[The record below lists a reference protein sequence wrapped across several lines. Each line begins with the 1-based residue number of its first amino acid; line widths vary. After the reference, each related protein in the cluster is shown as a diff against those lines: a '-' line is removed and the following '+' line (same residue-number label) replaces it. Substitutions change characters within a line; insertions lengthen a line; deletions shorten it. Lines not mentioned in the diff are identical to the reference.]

1 MKEKKR
7 HGRRV
12 TAFLLSV
19 VTVLTTIFS
28 SGLPVLAAD
37 GMIQF
42 NSGEPIYYGDYLTTK
57 MTFDGDNMA
66 YCVEPLK
73 KTPQA
78 GTYSYNLLPTDS
90 PVRKALYYLPGGYGY
105 DANIKDQYLS
115 GWSEDNAYVIGHLT
129 VAYIYS
135 GYDAGSGAFYGA
147 PQDYIDKAIEV
158 TNAIN
163 ALPNPPQSF
172 RAFIVPSNN
181 DQTIAG
187 SWYQKP
193 YGYIEIRKST
203 ANEGISGG
211 NGNYSLAGAEYGVFK
226 GETQVTTLVTDENG
240 YAKSGELEVLE
251 SGSYTIREL
260 KASPGFAI
268 DTQSYNVTVESD
280 TTVSVEVTE
289 IPQSNPLS
297 LLVQKI
303 DAETGEG
310 TAQGNASLA
319 GAAFTVKYYTVQS
332 DSDPAASGTEPERTW
347 IFRTDEAGR
356 IEFTSEYLV
365 SGDEFYYQMDG
376 TTPCVP
382 LGTVTVQETKAP
394 EGYLLNESVFV
405 QKIVAGGTQETVECY
420 QTATVADQVY
430 RGDLEFVKVSD
441 GDLNRLTDVPFSIT
455 SKTTGESHV
464 IVTDRN
470 GYASTSADWTPHT
483 SNTNRGETSSDGIW
497 FGTDEPDNTKGALPY
512 DTYVIEEQ
520 RCEAN
525 EGMNLLKIEVTVYR
539 DSVTIDLGTLT
550 DDRIEIGTTALDKE
564 TGTHLSNPDKEVT
577 LIDTVEYEGL
587 KKGEEYRLIGT
598 LMDQETGETI
608 LVDGEKVTAE
618 TTFTAK
624 KSSGSV
630 EVKFTLNGS
639 ALQGTT
645 VVVFEELYQGD
656 LKLAVHADLEDKD
669 QTIYFPKVGTKV
681 ADTETGEQ
689 IANAGKEVKLT
700 DTVSY
705 ENLVA
710 GEKYRLTGTLI
721 DQETGEPILV
731 DGKEVTGE
739 TEFTAEES
747 SGTAEVVFTFD
758 GSTLAG
764 KTIVVFEKLWY
775 EDEQIGSHEDLDSKD
790 QTLVFPAIETEA
802 KNPATDSQVGTA
814 EQETTIL
821 DTVTYHNLIPGK
833 EYTLRGVLMDQ
844 ETGEEFLV
852 NGEPVTSEVVFTPSE
867 PDGSVEMTFTFDGSA
882 LTGKTLV
889 VFEDV
894 YYKEKTVASHAEIE
908 SDPQSIYYPEI
919 GTQAKDGEDG
929 DQEAKADKEV
939 TIIDTVSY
947 KNLTPGLTYQVSG
960 ILMDKTTG
968 VELLING
975 EAVNGQTEFVPENAE
990 GTVDVTFTFNAEG
1003 LVGKEVVVFEKL
1015 YLMLD
1020 GKAIP
1025 VTSHEDIS
1033 DQGQTVKLVEEETPK
1048 TPETPETPTTNPPQ
1062 TGDTT
1067 SPVLWIAIA
1076 LLSAAGIGCG
1086 SWKIRRRKRREDK
1099 V

>member
-37 GMIQF
+37 GTIQF
-42 NSGEPIYYGDYLTTK
+42 NSGENIYYGDYVTAK
-57 MTFDGDNMA
+57 MTFDGNNVA

-105 DANIKDQYLS
+105 DVNIKDQYLR

-280 TTVSVEVTE
+280 ATVSVEVAE

-303 DAETGEG
+303 DVETGEG

-319 GAAFTVKYYTVQS
+319 GAEFTVKYYTVQS

-347 IFRTDEAGR
+347 IFRTDEEGR

-441 GDLNRLTDVPFSIT
+441 GDLNRLADVPFSIT

-497 FGTDEPDNTKGALPY
+497 FGTDEPDNTKGALLY

-598 LMDQETGETI
+598 LMDQETGEPI

-618 TTFTAK
+618 ATFTAK

-645 VVVFEELYQGD
+645 VVVFEELYQED

-710 GEKYRLTGTLI
+710 GEKYRLTGTLM
-721 DQETGEPILV
+721 DQETGEPLLV

-747 SGTAEVVFTFD
+747 SGTAEVVFAFD

-894 YYKEKTVASHAEIE
+894 YYKEKTVASHAEIQ

-939 TIIDTVSY
+939 TIVDTVSY
-947 KNLTPGLTYQVSG
+947 KNLMPGLTYQVSG

-968 VELLING
+968 AEMLING
-975 EAVNGQTEFVPENAE
+975 EAVTGQTEFVPESAE
-990 GTVDVTFTFNAEG
+990 GTVDVTFTFNGEG
-1003 LVGKEVVVFEKL
+1003 LAGKEVVVFEKL

-1025 VTSHEDIS
+1025 VTSHEDLS

-1048 TPETPETPTTNPPQ
+1048 TPETPTTNPPQ

-1067 SPVLWIAIA
+1067 SPVLWIAIV

-1086 SWKIRRRKRREDK
+1086 IWKIRRRKRTEDK

>member
-12 TAFLLSV
+12 TAILLSV

-37 GMIQF
+37 GTIQF
-42 NSGEPIYYGDYLTTK
+42 NSGENIYYGDYVTAK
-57 MTFDGDNMA
+57 MTFDGDNVA

-135 GYDAGSGAFYGA
+135 GYDAESGAFYGA
-147 PQDYIDKAIEV
+147 PQNYIDKAIEV

-181 DQTIAG
+181 DQTITG

-268 DTQSYNVTVESD
+268 DTKSYNVTVESD
-280 TTVSVEVTE
+280 ATVSVEVAE

-303 DAETGEG
+303 DAGTGEG

-319 GAAFTVKYYTVQS
+319 GAEFTVKYYTVQS
-332 DSDPAASGTEPERTW
+332 DSDPAVSGTEPERTW

-420 QTATVADQVY
+420 QTAYVADQVY

-441 GDLNRLTDVPFSIT
+441 GDLNRLANVPFSIT

-483 SNTNRGETSSDGIW
+483 SNTNRGESASDGIW
-497 FGTDEPDNTKGALPY
+497 FGTGEPDDTKGALPY

-598 LMDQETGETI
+598 LMDQETGEPI
-608 LVDGEKVTAE
+608 LVDGEKVSAE
-618 TTFTAK
+618 ATFTAK

-630 EVKFTLNGS
+630 EVKFTLDGS

-645 VVVFEELYQGD
+645 VVVFEELYQED

-669 QTIYFPKVGTKV
+669 QTIYFPKVATKV

-710 GEKYRLTGTLI
+710 GEKYRLTGTLM
-721 DQETGEPILV
+721 DQETGELLLV
-731 DGKEVTGE
+731 DGKEVAGE

-790 QTLVFPAIETEA
+790 QTLVVPAIETEA

-852 NGEPVTSEVVFTPSE
+852 NGEPVTSEVAFTPSE

-968 VELLING
+968 AELLING
-975 EAVNGQTEFVPENAE
+975 EAVTGQTEFVPESAE

-1003 LVGKEVVVFEKL
+1003 LAGKEVVVFEKL

-1025 VTSHEDIS
+1025 VTSHEDLS
-1033 DQGQTVKLVEEETPK
+1033 DQGQTVKLVEEE

-1086 SWKIRRRKRREDK
+1086 IWKIRRRKRRRINTWN
-1099 V
+1099 

>member
-19 VTVLTTIFS
+19 VTALTTIFS

-37 GMIQF
+37 GTIQF
-42 NSGEPIYYGDYLTTK
+42 NSGEYISYGDYRTTK
-57 MTFDGDNMA
+57 MTFDGDNVA

-78 GTYSYNLLPTDS
+78 GIYSYNLLPTDS

-105 DANIKDQYLS
+105 DANIKNQYLS
-115 GWSEDNAYVIGHLT
+115 GWSEDQAYVIGHLT

-135 GYDAGSGAFYGA
+135 GYDAESGAFYGA
-147 PQDYIDKAIEV
+147 PQDYIDRAITV
-158 TNAIN
+158 ANAIS

-203 ANEGISGG
+203 ANEEISGE
-211 NGNYSLAGAEYGVFK
+211 NGNYSLAGAEYGVYN
-226 GETQVTTLVTDENG
+226 GETQVTTLVTDDDG
-240 YAKSGELEVLE
+240 YAKSGELER
-251 SGSYTIREL
+251 GSYTIREL
-260 KASPGFAI
+260 KASPGYAV

-280 TTVSVEVTE
+280 VTVSVEVTE
-289 IPQSNPLS
+289 VPQSNPLS

-303 DAETGEG
+303 DSETGEG

-319 GAAFTVKYYTVQS
+319 GAEFTVKYYTVQS
-332 DSDPAASGTEPERTW
+332 DDDPAASGTEPERTW
-347 IFRTDEAGR
+347 IFRTDEEGR

-365 SGDEFYYQMDG
+365 SGDDFYYQMDG

-394 EGYLLNESVFV
+394 EGYLVNDSVFV
-405 QKIVAGGTQETVECY
+405 QKIIAGGTLEPVECY
-420 QTATVADQVY
+420 QTTTVADQIY

-441 GDLNRLTDVPFSIT
+441 GDLNRLANVPFSIT

-483 SNTNRGETSSDGIW
+483 SNTNRGERSSDGIW
-497 FGTDEPDNTKGALPY
+497 FGAGEPDDTKGALPY

-520 RCEAN
+520 RCETN

-550 DDRIEIGTTALDKE
+550 DDRIEIGTTALDQE
-564 TGTHLSNPDKEVT
+564 TGSHLSNPDQKVT

-587 KKGEEYRLIGT
+587 KKGVEYRLTGT
-598 LMDQETGETI
+598 LMDQETGEPI
-608 LVDGEKVTAE
+608 FVDGKTVTEE
-618 TTFTAK
+618 TTFMSK

-630 EVKFTLNGS
+630 EVKFTFDGS
-639 ALQGTT
+639 GLQGKTI
-645 VVVFEELYQGD
+645 VVFEELYQED

-705 ENLVA
+705 EN
-710 GEKYRLTGTLI
+710 
-721 DQETGEPILV
+721 
-731 DGKEVTGE
+731 
-739 TEFTAEES
+739 
-747 SGTAEVVFTFD
+747 
-758 GSTLAG
+758 
-764 KTIVVFEKLWY
+764 EKLWY
-775 EDEQIGSHEDLDSKD
+775 GDEQIGFHEDLDSKE
-790 QTLVFPAIETEA
+790 QTLVFPEIKTEA

-821 DTVTYHNLIPGK
+821 DTVSYHNLIPGK
-833 EYTLRGVLMDQ
+833 EYTLRGVLMEQ

-852 NGEPVTSEVVFTPSE
+852 DGEPVTSEVVFTPSE

-960 ILMDKTTG
+960 VLMDKSTG
-968 VELLING
+968 AELLING
-975 EAVNGQTEFVPENAE
+975 EAVNGQTEFVPESAE

-1003 LVGKEVVVFEKL
+1003 LAGKEVVVFEKL

-1048 TPETPETPTTNPPQ
+1048 TTEMPETPTTNPPQ

-1086 SWKIRRRKRREDK
+1086 IWKIRRKKERRIKSDDH

>member
-19 VTVLTTIFS
+19 VTALTTIFS

-37 GMIQF
+37 GTIQF

-867 PDGSVEMTFTFDGSA
+867 PDGSVEMPFTFDGSA

-919 GTQAKDGEDG
+919 GTLAKDGEDG

>member
-7 HGRRV
+7 PGRRV

-19 VTVLTTIFS
+19 VTALTTIFS
-28 SGLPVLAAD
+28 SGLPVMAAD
-37 GMIQF
+37 GTIQF

-78 GTYSYNLLPTDS
+78 GTYSYNLLATDS

-115 GWSEDNAYVIGHLT
+115 GWSEDQAYVIGHLT
-129 VAYIYS
+129 VAYVYS
-135 GYDAGSGAFYGA
+135 GYDAESGAFYGA
-147 PQDYIDKAIEV
+147 PQDYIDKAIQV
-158 TNAIN
+158 TNAISE
-163 ALPNPPQSF
+163 LPNPPQSF
-172 RAFIVPSNN
+172 RAFIVPSDN
-181 DQTIAG
+181 DQTFAG

-193 YGYIEIRKST
+193 YGFIEIRKST
-203 ANEGISGG
+203 ANGEISGE
-211 NGNYSLAGAEYGVFK
+211 NGNYSLAGAEYGVFN
-226 GETQVTTLVTDENG
+226 GETQVTTLVTDEDG
-240 YAKSGELEVLE
+240 YAKSGELE

-260 KASPGFAI
+260 KASPGYAI
-268 DTQSYNVTVESD
+268 DTQSYNITLESD
-280 TTVSVEVTE
+280 ATVSVDVTE
-289 IPQSNPLS
+289 VPQSNPLS

-303 DAETGEG
+303 DSETGEG

-319 GAAFTVKYYTVQS
+319 GAEFTVKYYTVQS
-332 DSDPAASGTEPERTW
+332 DDDPAASGTEPERTW
-347 IFRTDEAGR
+347 IFRTDEEGR
-356 IEFTSEYLV
+356 IEFTSEYLI

-394 EGYLLNESVFV
+394 EGYLLNKSVFV
-405 QKIVAGGTQETVECY
+405 QKIIAGGTLETVECY
-420 QTATVADQVY
+420 QTTTVADQIY

-441 GDLNRLTDVPFSIT
+441 GDLNRLADVPFSIT

-470 GYASTSADWTPHT
+470 GYASTSAEWTPHT
-483 SNTNRGETSSDGIW
+483 SNTNRGESSTDGIW
-497 FGTDEPDNTKGALPY
+497 FGTSEPDDTKGALPY

-539 DSVTIDLGTLT
+539 DSVMIDLGTLT
-550 DDRIEIGTTALDKE
+550 DDRIEIGTTALDQE
-564 TGTHLSNPDKEVT
+564 TGSHLSNPDQEVT

-587 KKGEEYRLIGT
+587 KKGEEYRLTGT
-598 LMDQETGETI
+598 LMNQETGEPI
-608 LVDGEKVTAE
+608 RVDGKEVTAE

-630 EVKFTLNGS
+630 EVKFTFDGS
-639 ALQGTT
+639 GLQGKTI
-645 VVVFEELYQGD
+645 VVFEELYQED

-681 ADTETGEQ
+681 ADTETGDQ
-689 IANAGKEVKLT
+689 IASAGQEVKLT

-710 GEKYRLTGTLI
+710 GEKYRLTGTLM

-747 SGTAEVVFTFD
+747 SDTVEVVFSFD

-764 KTIVVFEKLWY
+764 KTVVVFEKLWY
-775 EDEQIGSHEDLDSKD
+775 GDEQIGSHEDLDSKE
-790 QTLVFPAIETEA
+790 QTLVFPEIKTEA

-821 DTVTYHNLIPGK
+821 DSVTYHNLIPGK
-833 EYTLRGVLMDQ
+833 EYTLKGVLMDR
-844 ETGEEFLV
+844 ETGEEFLI

-867 PDGSVEMTFTFDGSA
+867 PDGSVEMTFTFDGSS

-939 TIIDTVSY
+939 TIIDTASY
-947 KNLTPGLTYQVSG
+947 KNLTPGLTYQISG
-960 ILMDKTTG
+960 VLMDKTTG
-968 VELLING
+968 AELLING
-975 EAVNGQTEFVPENAE
+975 KTVTGQTEFVPESAE
-990 GTVDVTFTFNAEG
+990 GTVDVTFIFDAEG
-1003 LVGKEVVVFEKL
+1003 VAGKEVVVFEKL

-1025 VTSHEDIS
+1025 VTSHEDLT
-1033 DQGQTVKLVEEETPK
+1033 DQGQTVKLVVEETLK
-1048 TPETPETPTTNPPQ
+1048 TPETPDTPTTNPPQ

-1076 LLSAAGIGCG
+1076 ILSVAGIGCAI
-1086 SWKIRRRKRREDK
+1086 WKIRRRKRAEDK

>member
-7 HGRRV
+7 NGRRV
-12 TAFLLSV
+12 TAFFLSV
-19 VTVLTTIFS
+19 ITALAAIFP

-37 GMIQF
+37 GTIQF
-42 NSGEPIYYGDYLTTK
+42 HSGEYIPYGEYRTTK
-57 MTFDGDNMA
+57 MTFDGDNVA
-66 YCVEPLK
+66 YCLEPLK
-73 KTPQA
+73 SPPQA
-78 GTYSYNLLPTDS
+78 GAYSYDLLAKDS

-105 DANIKDQYLS
+105 DAQIKDLYLS
-115 GWSEDNAYVIGHLT
+115 GWSADQAYVIGHLA

-135 GYDAGSGAFYGA
+135 GYDAGSGAFHGA
-147 PQDYIDKAIEV
+147 PQDYIDKAVAVANVIR
-158 TNAIN
+158 
-163 ALPNPPQSF
+163 ALPDPPQSF
-172 RAFIVPSNN
+172 RAFIIPSEN

-203 ANEGISGG
+203 ANEGTSGG
-211 NGNYSLAGAEYGVFK
+211 NGNYSLAGAEYGVFNGK
-226 GETQVTTLVTDENG
+226 TQVTTLVTDQNG
-240 YAKSGELEVLE
+240 HARSGGLEVLE

-260 KASPGFAI
+260 KSSPGYAI
-268 DTQSYNVTVESD
+268 DTQSYNVTVKSD
-280 TTVSVEVTE
+280 ATVSVKVTE
-289 IPQSNPLS
+289 VPQSNPLS

-303 DAETGEG
+303 DSETGEG

-319 GAAFTVKYYTVQS
+319 GAEFTVKYYTVQS
-332 DSDPAASGTEPERTW
+332 DSDPAASGIEPERTW
-347 IFRTDEAGR
+347 IFRTDEEGR

-382 LGTVTVQETKAP
+382 LGTVTIQETKAP

-420 QTATVADQVY
+420 QTTIVADQIY

-441 GDLNRLTDVPFSIT
+441 GDLDRLAGIPFSIT

-470 GYASTSADWTPHT
+470 GYASTSSDWVSHT

-497 FGTDEPDNTKGALPY
+497 FGTDEPDDTKGALLY

-525 EGMNLLKIEVTVYR
+525 EGLNLLKIEVTVYR
-539 DSVTIDLGTLT
+539 DSVTIDMGTLT
-550 DDRIEIGTTALDKE
+550 DDRIEIGTTALDQE

-587 KKGEEYRLIGT
+587 KKGEEYRLTGT
-598 LMDQETGETI
+598 LMDQKTGEPI

-618 TTFTAK
+618 KAFTAK

-630 EVKFTLNGS
+630 EVKFTFDGS

-645 VVVFEELYQGD
+645 VVVFEELYQED
-656 LKLAVHADLEDKD
+656 LKLAVHADLEDQD
-669 QTIYFPKVGTKV
+669 QTIHFPKVGTKA

-689 IANAGKEVKLT
+689 IANAGKKVKLI
-700 DTVSY
+700 DAVSY
-705 ENLVA
+705 ENLIS
-710 GEKYRLTGTLI
+710 GEKYRLTGTLM

-747 SGTAEVVFTFD
+747 FGTAEVVFSFD

-764 KTIVVFEKLWY
+764 RTIVVFEKLWY
-775 EDEQIGSHEDLDSKD
+775 GEELIGSHEDLDSKE
-790 QTLVFPAIETEA
+790 QTLVFPEVETEA
-802 KNPATDSQVGTA
+802 RNPETDSQVGIA
-814 EQETTIL
+814 GQETTII
-821 DTVTYHNLIPGK
+821 DTVFYHNLIPEK
-833 EYTLRGVLMDQ
+833 EYTVRGVLMDQ
-844 ETGEEFLV
+844 ETGEEFLA
-852 NGEPVTSEVVFTPSE
+852 NGEPVTSEVAFTPAE
-867 PDGSVEMTFTFDGSA
+867 PDGSVEMTFIFDGSA

-889 VFEDV
+889 VFENV
-894 YYKEKTVASHAEIE
+894 YYKEKIVASHAEIE
-908 SDPQSIYYPEI
+908 SAPQSIYYPEI
-919 GTQAKDGEDG
+919 RTLAKDGEDG

-947 KNLTPGLTYQVSG
+947 KNLTSGLTYQISG
-960 ILMDKTTG
+960 VLMDKSTG
-968 VELLING
+968 AELLING
-975 EAVNGQTEFVPENAE
+975 EAVTGQTEFVPASAE
-990 GTVDVTFTFNAEG
+990 GTADVTFTFNAEG
-1003 LVGKEVVVFEKL
+1003 LAGKEVVVFEKL
-1015 YLMLD
+1015 YLLLD

-1025 VTSHEDIS
+1025 VTSHEDLS
-1033 DQGQTVKLVEEETPK
+1033 DRGQTVKLVKEGAPK
-1048 TPETPETPTTNPPQ
+1048 AEPPR
-1062 TGDTT
+1062 TGDTAST
-1067 SPVLWIAIA
+1067 ALWIATV
-1076 LLSAAGIGCG
+1076 LLSAAGIGRG
-1086 SWKIRRRKRREDK
+1086 VWKLRGRKEGRSKSDDT

>member
-19 VTVLTTIFS
+19 VTALATIFS
-28 SGLPVLAAD
+28 AGLPVLAAD
-37 GMIQF
+37 GTIQF

-78 GTYSYNLLPTDS
+78 GTYFYNLLLTDS

-115 GWSEDNAYVIGHLT
+115 GWSEDHAYVIGHLT

-135 GYDAGSGAFYGA
+135 GYDEGSGAFYGA
-147 PQDYIDKAIEV
+147 PQDYIDKAIAV
-158 TNAIN
+158 ANAIS

-193 YGYIEIRKST
+193 YGYIEIRKFT

-240 YAKSGELEVLE
+240 YAKSGELE

-260 KASPGFAI
+260 KASPGYAI

-280 TTVSVEVTE
+280 TTVSVEVIE

-310 TAQGNASLA
+310 AAQGNASLA
-319 GAAFTVKYYTVQS
+319 GAEFTVKYYTVQS

-347 IFRTDEAGR
+347 IFGTDEMGR

-382 LGTVTVQETKAP
+382 LGTVTVQETKEP
-394 EGYLLNESVFV
+394 EGYLLNESIFV
-405 QKIVAGGTQETVECY
+405 QKIVAGGTLEPVECY
-420 QTATVADQVY
+420 QTTTVAEQVY

-441 GDLNRLTDVPFSIT
+441 GDLNRLANVPFSIT

-483 SNTNRGETSSDGIW
+483 SNTNRGESSSDGIW
-497 FGTDEPDNTKGALPY
+497 FGASEPDDTKGALPY

-525 EGMNLLKIEVTVYR
+525 EEMNLLKIEVTVYR
-539 DSVTIDLGTLT
+539 DSMIIDLGTLT
-550 DDRIEIGTTALDKE
+550 DDRIEIGTTALDQE
-564 TGTHLSNPDKEVT
+564 TGSHLSNPDQEVT

-587 KKGEEYRLIGT
+587 KKGEEYRLTGT
-598 LMDQETGETI
+598 LIDQETGEPI
-608 LVDGEKVTAE
+608 LVDGKAVTAE

-630 EVKFTLNGS
+630 EVKFTFDGS
-639 ALQGTT
+639 RLQGKTI
-645 VVVFEELYQGD
+645 VVFEELYQED
-656 LKLAVHADLEDKD
+656 LKLAAHADLEDKD

-681 ADTETGEQ
+681 ADTETGDQ
-689 IANAGKEVKLT
+689 IANAEKKVKLT
-700 DTVSY
+700 DTVFY

-710 GEKYRLTGTLI
+710 GEKYRLSGTLM

-747 SGTAEVVFTFD
+747 SGTAEVVFSFA

-764 KTIVVFEKLWY
+764 KTVVVFEKLWY
-775 EDEQIGSHEDLDSKD
+775 KDEQIGSHEDLDSKE
-790 QTLVFPAIETEA
+790 QTLVFPEIKTEA

-821 DTVTYHNLIPGK
+821 DTVSYHNLIPGK
-833 EYTLRGVLMDQ
+833 EYTLRGVLMDR
-844 ETGEEFLV
+844 ETRKEFLV
-852 NGEPVTSEVVFTPSE
+852 NGESVTSEVVFTPSE

-908 SDPQSIYYPEI
+908 SEPQSIYYPEI

-960 ILMDKTTG
+960 VLMDKSTG
-968 VELLING
+968 AELLING
-975 EAVNGQTEFVPENAE
+975 EAVTGQTEFVPESAE

-1003 LVGKEVVVFEKL
+1003 LSGKEVVVFEKL

-1033 DQGQTVKLVEEETPK
+1033 DQEQTVKLVVEETLK

-1076 LLSAAGIGCG
+1076 ILSVAGIGCAI
-1086 SWKIRRRKRREDK
+1086 WKIRRRKRAEDK

>member
-37 GMIQF
+37 GTIQF
-42 NSGEPIYYGDYLTTK
+42 NSGENIYYGDYVTAK
-57 MTFDGDNMA
+57 MTFDGDNVA

-78 GTYSYNLLPTDS
+78 GTYSYNLLATDS

-115 GWSEDNAYVIGHLT
+115 GWSEDHAYVIGHLT

-135 GYDAGSGAFYGA
+135 GYDAESGAFYGA
-147 PQDYIDKAIEV
+147 PQDYIDKAIAV
-158 TNAIN
+158 ANAIS
-163 ALPNPPQSF
+163 ALPNPPHSF

-251 SGSYTIREL
+251 NGSYTIREL

-268 DTQSYNVTVESD
+268 DTQSYNVTVESE

-289 IPQSNPLS
+289 IPQSNPLG

-319 GAAFTVKYYTVQS
+319 GAEFTVKYYTVQS

-347 IFRTDEAGR
+347 IFRTDEVGR

-420 QTATVADQVY
+420 QTANVADQVY

-441 GDLNRLTDVPFSIT
+441 GDLNRLADVPFSIT

-497 FGTDEPDNTKGALPY
+497 FGTDEPDNTKGALLY

-564 TGTHLSNPDKEVT
+564 TGTHLSNSDKEVT

-598 LMDQETGETI
+598 LMDQETGEPI
-608 LVDGEKVTAE
+608 LVDGEKVSAE
-618 TTFTAK
+618 ARFTAK

-630 EVKFTLNGS
+630 EVKFIFDGS
-639 ALQGTT
+639 ALQGTA
-645 VVVFEELYQGD
+645 VVVFEELYQED

-681 ADTETGEQ
+681 ADTKTGEQ

-710 GEKYRLTGTLI
+710 GEKYRLTGTLM

-764 KTIVVFEKLWY
+764 KTIVVFEILWY

-852 NGEPVTSEVVFTPSE
+852 NGEPVTSEVAFTPSE
-867 PDGSVEMTFTFDGSA
+867 PEGSVEMTFTFDGSTLA
-882 LTGKTLV
+882 GKTLV

-894 YYKEKTVASHAEIE
+894 YYKEKTVASHAEIQ

-929 DQEAKADKEV
+929 DQEVKADKEV

-968 VELLING
+968 AELLING
-975 EAVNGQTEFVPENAE
+975 EAVTGQTEFVPESAE
-990 GTVDVTFTFNAEG
+990 GTVYVTFTFNGEG
-1003 LVGKEVVVFEKL
+1003 LAGKEVVVFEKL

-1020 GKAIP
+1020 GEAIP
-1025 VTSHEDIS
+1025 VTSHEDLS

-1048 TPETPETPTTNPPQ
+1048 TRETPTTNPPQ

-1067 SPVLWIAIA
+1067 SPILWIAIA

-1086 SWKIRRRKRREDK
+1086 IWKIRRRKRTEDK

>member
-1 MKEKKR
+1 MKEKKKY
-7 HGRRV
+7 GRRV

-19 VTVLTTIFS
+19 VTALTTIFS

-37 GMIQF
+37 GTIQF
-42 NSGEPIYYGDYLTTK
+42 NSGENIYYGDYVTAK
-57 MTFDGDNMA
+57 MTFDGDNVA

-78 GTYSYNLLPTDS
+78 GTYSYNLLATDS

-115 GWSEDNAYVIGHLT
+115 GWSEDQAYVIGHLT

-135 GYDAGSGAFYGA
+135 GYDAESGAFYGA
-147 PQDYIDKAIEV
+147 PQDYIDKAIAV
-158 TNAIN
+158 ANAIS

-172 RAFIVPSNN
+172 RAFVVPSDN
-181 DQTIAG
+181 DQTFAG

-193 YGYIEIRKST
+193 YGFIEICKST
-203 ANEGISGG
+203 ASEEISGE
-211 NGNYSLAGAEYGVFK
+211 NGNYSLVGAEYGVFN
-226 GETQVTTLVTDENG
+226 GETQVTT
-240 YAKSGELEVLE
+240 K
-251 SGSYTIREL
+251 
-260 KASPGFAI
+260 
-268 DTQSYNVTVESD
+268 SYNVTVESD
-280 TTVSVEVTE
+280 VTVSVEVTE
-289 IPQSNPLS
+289 VPQSNPLS
-297 LLVQKI
+297 LLVQKF
-303 DAETGEG
+303 DSETGEE

-319 GAAFTVKYYTVQS
+319 GAEFTVKYYAIQS
-332 DSDPAASGTEPERTW
+332 DDDPAASGTEPERTW

-356 IEFTSEYLV
+356 IEFTSDYLV

-394 EGYLLNESVFV
+394 EGYLLNKSVFV
-405 QKIVAGGTQETVECY
+405 QKIVAGGTLETVECY
-420 QTATVADQVY
+420 QTTTVAEQVY

-441 GDLNRLTDVPFSIT
+441 GDLNRLANVPFSIT

-470 GYASTSADWTPHT
+470 GYANTSAEWTPHT

-497 FGTDEPDNTKGALPY
+497 FGTGEPDDTKGALPY
-512 DTYVIEEQ
+512 DTYMIEEQ

-550 DDRIEIGTTALDKE
+550 DDRIEIGTTALDQE
-564 TGTHLSNPDKEVT
+564 TGSHLSNPDQEVT

-587 KKGEEYRLIGT
+587 KKREEYRLTGT
-598 LMDQETGETI
+598 LIDQETGEPI
-608 LVDGEKVTAE
+608 LVDGKAVTAE

-630 EVKFTLNGS
+630 EVKFTFDGS
-639 ALQGTT
+639 GLQGKTI
-645 VVVFEELYQGD
+645 VVFEELYQED

-681 ADTETGEQ
+681 ADIETGAQ
-689 IANAGKEVKLT
+689 IANAGKKVKLT

-710 GEKYRLTGTLI
+710 GEKYRLSGTLM
-721 DQETGEPILV
+721 DQETGELILV

-747 SGTAEVVFTFD
+747 SGTAEVVFSFD

-764 KTIVVFEKLWY
+764 KTVVVFEKLWY
-775 EDEQIGSHEDLDSKD
+775 GDEQIGSHEDLDSKE
-790 QTLVFPAIETEA
+790 QMLVFPAIKTEA
-802 KNPATDSQVGTA
+802 KNPAADSQVGNA

-821 DTVTYHNLIPGK
+821 DTVSYHNLIPGK
-833 EYTLRGVLMDQ
+833 KYTLKGVLMDQ

-867 PDGSVEMTFTFDGSA
+867 PEGSVEMTFTFDGSA

-947 KNLTPGLTYQVSG
+947 KNLTLGLTYQISG
-960 ILMDKTTG
+960 VLMDKSTG
-968 VELLING
+968 AELLING
-975 EAVNGQTEFVPENAE
+975 KTVTGQTEFVPESAE
-990 GTVDVTFTFNAEG
+990 GTVDVTFTFDAEG
-1003 LVGKEVVVFEKL
+1003 LAGKEVVVFEKL

-1025 VTSHEDIS
+1025 VTSHEDLTN
-1033 DQGQTVKLVEEETPK
+1033 QGQTVKLVEEETPK
-1048 TPETPETPTTNPPQ
+1048 TP
-1062 TGDTT
+1062 
-1067 SPVLWIAIA
+1067 
-1076 LLSAAGIGCG
+1076 
-1086 SWKIRRRKRREDK
+1086 
-1099 V
+1099 

>member
-19 VTVLTTIFS
+19 VTALTTIFS

-37 GMIQF
+37 GTIQF

-203 ANEGISGG
+203 ANEEISGG

-280 TTVSVEVTE
+280 VTVSVEVTE

-303 DAETGEG
+303 DSETGEG

-319 GAAFTVKYYTVQS
+319 GAEFTVKYYTVHS

-347 IFRTDEAGR
+347 IFRTNEEGR

-405 QKIVAGGTQETVECY
+405 QKIVAEGTQETVECY
-420 QTATVADQVY
+420 QTAIVADQVY

-441 GDLNRLTDVPFSIT
+441 GDLNRLADVPFSIT

-525 EGMNLLKIEVTVYR
+525 EEMNLLKIEVTVYR
-539 DSVTIDLGTLT
+539 DSVTIDLGTMT

-587 KKGEEYRLIGT
+587 KKGEEYRLIGI
-598 LMDQETGETI
+598 LMDQETGEPI

-618 TTFTAK
+618 ATFTAK
-624 KSSGSV
+624 KSSGSI
-630 EVKFTLNGS
+630 EVKFTFNGN

-645 VVVFEELYQGD
+645 VVVFEELYQED

-710 GEKYRLTGTLI
+710 GEKYRLTGTLM
-721 DQETGEPILV
+721 DQETGEPLLV

-790 QTLVFPAIETEA
+790 QTLVFPEIKTEA

-852 NGEPVTSEVVFTPSE
+852 NGEQVTSEVAFTPSE

-894 YYKEKTVASHAEIE
+894 YYKEKAVASHAEIE

-947 KNLTPGLTYQVSG
+947 KNLTPGLTYQVSS

-968 VELLING
+968 AELLING
-975 EAVNGQTEFVPENAE
+975 EAVTGQTEFVPESAE

-1003 LVGKEVVVFEKL
+1003 LAGKEVVVFEKL

-1025 VTSHEDIS
+1025 VTTHEDLS
-1033 DQGQTVKLVEEETPK
+1033 DQGQTVNLVEEEKPK
-1048 TPETPETPTTNPPQ
+1048 TPETPTTNPPQ

-1086 SWKIRRRKRREDK
+1086 IWKIRRRKRTEDK

>member
-37 GMIQF
+37 GTIQF
-42 NSGEPIYYGDYLTTK
+42 NSGENIYYGDYVTAK
-57 MTFDGDNMA
+57 MTFDGNNVA

-280 TTVSVEVTE
+280 ATVSVEVAE

-303 DAETGEG
+303 DVETGEG

-319 GAAFTVKYYTVQS
+319 GAEFTVKYYTVQS

-347 IFRTDEAGR
+347 IFRTDEEGR

-441 GDLNRLTDVPFSIT
+441 GDLNRLADVPFSIT

-497 FGTDEPDNTKGALPY
+497 FGTDEPDNTKGALLY

-598 LMDQETGETI
+598 LMDQETGEPI

-618 TTFTAK
+618 ATFTAK

-645 VVVFEELYQGD
+645 VVVFEELYQED

-669 QTIYFPKVGTKV
+669 QTIYFPKVGTKI

-710 GEKYRLTGTLI
+710 GEKYRLTGTLM
-721 DQETGEPILV
+721 DQETGEPLLV

-747 SGTAEVVFTFD
+747 SGTAEVVFAFD

-814 EQETTIL
+814 DQETTIL

-939 TIIDTVSY
+939 TIVDTVSY

-968 VELLING
+968 AELLING
-975 EAVNGQTEFVPENAE
+975 EAVTGQTEFVPESAE
-990 GTVDVTFTFNAEG
+990 GTVDVTFTSNGEG
-1003 LVGKEVVVFEKL
+1003 LAGKEVVVFEKL

-1025 VTSHEDIS
+1025 VTSHEDLS

-1048 TPETPETPTTNPPQ
+1048 TPETPTTNPPQ

-1086 SWKIRRRKRREDK
+1086 IWKIRRRKRTEDK

>member
-19 VTVLTTIFS
+19 VTALTTIFS
-28 SGLPVLAAD
+28 AGLPVLAAD
-37 GMIQF
+37 GTIQF

-163 ALPNPPQSF
+163 ALPNPPHSF

-251 SGSYTIREL
+251 NGSYTIREL

-268 DTQSYNVTVESD
+268 DTQSYNATVESD

-289 IPQSNPLS
+289 IPQSNPLG

-319 GAAFTVKYYTVQS
+319 GAEFTVKYYTVQS
-332 DSDPAASGTEPERTW
+332 DSDPAASSTEPERTW
-347 IFRTDEAGR
+347 IFRTDEEGR
-356 IEFTSEYLV
+356 IKFTSEYLV

-441 GDLNRLTDVPFSIT
+441 GDLNRLADVPFSIT

-470 GYASTSADWTPHT
+470 GYASTSAYWTPHT

-497 FGTDEPDNTKGALPY
+497 FGTDEPDNTKGALLY

-598 LMDQETGETI
+598 LMDQETGEP
-608 LVDGEKVTAE
+608 L
-618 TTFTAK
+618 
-624 KSSGSV
+624 
-630 EVKFTLNGS
+630 
-639 ALQGTT
+639 
-645 VVVFEELYQGD
+645 
-656 LKLAVHADLEDKD
+656 
-669 QTIYFPKVGTKV
+669 
-681 ADTETGEQ
+681 
-689 IANAGKEVKLT
+689 
-700 DTVSY
+700 
-705 ENLVA
+705 
-710 GEKYRLTGTLI
+710 
-721 DQETGEPILV
+721 LV

-739 TEFTAEES
+739 TEFTAEDS

-821 DTVTYHNLIPGK
+821 DTVSYYNLIPGK

-867 PDGSVEMTFTFDGSA
+867 PDGSVEMTFTFDGSS

-947 KNLTPGLTYQVSG
+947 KNLTPGLTYQISG
-960 ILMDKTTG
+960 VLMDKTTG
-968 VELLING
+968 AELLING
-975 EAVNGQTEFVPENAE
+975 ETVTGQTEFVPESAE
-990 GTVDVTFTFNAEG
+990 GTVDVSFTFNAEG
-1003 LVGKEVVVFEKL
+1003 LEGKEVVVFEKL

-1025 VTSHEDIS
+1025 VTSHEDLS

-1048 TPETPETPTTNPPQ
+1048 TLETPETPETSTMNPPQ

-1067 SPVLWIAIA
+1067 SPVLWIAIV

-1086 SWKIRRRKRREDK
+1086 IWKIHRRKRTEDK

>member
-42 NSGEPIYYGDYLTTK
+42 NSGENIYYGDYVTAK
-57 MTFDGDNMA
+57 MTFDGDNVA

-203 ANEGISGG
+203 VNEGISGG

-240 YAKSGELEVLE
+240 YAKSGELE

-280 TTVSVEVTE
+280 TTVSAEVTE

-319 GAAFTVKYYTVQS
+319 GAEFTVKYYTVQS

-347 IFRTDEAGR
+347 IFRTDEEGR

-441 GDLNRLTDVPFSIT
+441 GDLNRLADVPFSIT

-497 FGTDEPDNTKGALPY
+497 FGTDEPDNTKGALLY

-598 LMDQETGETI
+598 LMDQETGEPI
-608 LVDGEKVTAE
+608 LVDGEKVSAE
-618 TTFTAK
+618 ATFTAK

-630 EVKFTLNGS
+630 EVKFTFDGS
-639 ALQGTT
+639 ALQGMA
-645 VVVFEELYQGD
+645 VVVFEELYQED

-669 QTIYFPKVGTKV
+669 QTIYFPKVGTKI

-710 GEKYRLTGTLI
+710 GEKYRLTGTLM
-721 DQETGEPILV
+721 DQETGEPLLV

-739 TEFTAEES
+739 TEFTAEDS
-747 SGTAEVVFTFD
+747 SGTAEVIFTFD

-764 KTIVVFEKLWY
+764 KTIVVFEQLWY

-833 EYTLRGVLMDQ
+833 EYTLRGVLMDR

-852 NGEPVTSEVVFTPSE
+852 NGEPVTSEVAFTPSE

-939 TIIDTVSY
+939 TIVDTVSY

-968 VELLING
+968 AELLING
-975 EAVNGQTEFVPENAE
+975 EAVTGQTEFVPESAE
-990 GTVDVTFTFNAEG
+990 GTADVTFTFNGERLA
-1003 LVGKEVVVFEKL
+1003 GKEVVVFEKL

-1025 VTSHEDIS
+1025 VTSHEDLS

-1048 TPETPETPTTNPPQ
+1048 TPETPTTNPPQ
-1062 TGDTT
+1062 TGDNTN
-1067 SPVLWIAIA
+1067 PVLWIAIA

-1086 SWKIRRRKRREDK
+1086 IWKIRRRKRTEDK